1 MEDFKK
7 YYRDLLSGLSGEQLS
22 LEIALLLHIRGADSL
37 LENCASRGQF
47 ETMWELVVDETLAR
61 FIERTFEPMV
71 C

>member
-1 MEDFKK
+1 MKSFKN
-7 YYRDLLSGLSGEQLS
+7 YYRDMLSGLSGEQLS